1 MADDPDQTIDR
12 LPMLPARERQQLL
25 HDWNDTAAPFPRERC
40 VHELFEQQAREHPD
54 ALAVVFEDQ
63 QLHYGEL
70 NRRANQLAR
79 HLRKL
84 GVRPDDRVA
93 ICVER
98 SLDMVIGLLAI
109 LKAGGAYVP
118 MDPAYPAERLAF
130 MLEDCAPV
138 VLLTQTSLVNL
149 VEASRSATL
158 PVLLLDGQ
166 DAPWFNQLDTNL
178 DVAQFGLTPEHLAYV
193 MYTSGST
200 VRLRASW
207 CSTGI
212 SFA

>member
-1 MADDPDQTIDR
+1 M
-12 LPMLPARERQQLL
+12 
-25 HDWNDTAAPFPRERC
+25 
-40 VHELFEQQAREHPD
+40 
-54 ALAVVFEDQ
+54 VFEDQ

-118 MDPAYPAERLAF
+118 MDPTYPAERLVF

-138 VLLTQTSLVNL
+138 AVLSQSTLRELLASLPDTV
-149 VEASRSATL
+149 
-158 PVLLLDGQ
+158 PVLE
-166 DAPWFNQLDTNL
+166 LDTQAPSWRDQPDTDL
-178 DVAQFGLTPEHLAYV
+178 APHAVGLSSRHLAYII
-193 MYTSGST
+193 YTSGST
-200 VRLRASW
+200 ASPRA
-207 CSTGI
+207 
-212 SFA
+212 